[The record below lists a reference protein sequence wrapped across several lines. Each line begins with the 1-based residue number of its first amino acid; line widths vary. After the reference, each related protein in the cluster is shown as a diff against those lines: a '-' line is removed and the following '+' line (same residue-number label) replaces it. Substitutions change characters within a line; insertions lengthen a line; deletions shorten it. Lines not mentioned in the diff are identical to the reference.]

1 MTYADQKR
9 VERAVSALE
18 RGYEEEINLYS
29 EIRHLTLEQQRL
41 LADGVAPQRVSDL
54 EDRKEELMALV
65 GLIEFEMDRAKEV
78 VTNLPPD
85 RFPHRWRLVALLGSV
100 EDAIEDVRDM
110 ERKNADLL
118 QSPQAIPA

>member
-9 VERAVSALE
+9 IERAVSALE

-29 EIRHLTLEQQRL
+29 EIRHLTFEQQRL
-41 LADGVAPQRVSDL
+41 LADGGAPQRVSDI

-78 VTNLPPD
+78 VMNLPPNQ
-85 RFPHRWRLVALLGSV
+85 FPHRWRLVALLGSV

-118 QSPQAIPA
+118 ESPQAISA